1 MTHNTATRNEMAAAF
16 AALYSGGT
24 LEIRTSGGTTLLAT
38 ITLPTPA
45 FGSPSTGVVS
55 RNGTWS
61 ATASTSGTAAVGRFR
76 SADTLK
82 TTDFTI
88 GTSGQELNLDNVSI
102 IAGGTVT
109 INSFTYTFPAS

>member
-24 LEIRTSGGTTLLAT
+24 LEIRTSGGSSLLAT
-38 ITLPTPA
+38 ITLPSPA

-61 ATASTSGTAAVGRFR
+61 ATASGSGNAAVGRFI
-76 SADTLK
+76 SSDTLK

-88 GTSGQELNLDNVSI
+88 GTSGAELNLDSIAIVS
-102 IAGGTVT
+102 GGTVT